1 LSSEKSIFVFF
12 ILTSVPGQAFYL
24 PLFFLIDIFYDA
36 RGRQVNFGMLSGDS
50 NIILI
55 RRSSAAL

>member
-1 LSSEKSIFVFF
+1 LVFF

-24 PLFFLIDIFYDA
+24 PLFFLIDIFYFYDA
-36 RGRQVNFGMLSGDS
+36 RGRQVKFGMLSGDS